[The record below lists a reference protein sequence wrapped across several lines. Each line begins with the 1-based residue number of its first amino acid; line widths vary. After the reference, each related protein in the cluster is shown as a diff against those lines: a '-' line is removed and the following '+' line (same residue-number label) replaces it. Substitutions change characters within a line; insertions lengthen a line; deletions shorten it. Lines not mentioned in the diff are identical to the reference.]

1 MDTKDHIGVE
11 VKRLD
16 NEIHSRMA
24 VYRVEKGQG
33 ELTMMQSWIL
43 GYLYEHPE
51 DDYFCIQPDYG
62 LCDSGRLKKSQSGII
77 YSYGEPSGKI
87 F

>member
-33 ELTMMQSWIL
+33 ELTMMQS
-43 GYLYEHPE
+43 
-51 DDYFCIQPDYG
+51 F
-62 LCDSGRLKKSQSGII
+62 RGI
-77 YSYGEPSGKI
+77 SR
-87 F
+87 